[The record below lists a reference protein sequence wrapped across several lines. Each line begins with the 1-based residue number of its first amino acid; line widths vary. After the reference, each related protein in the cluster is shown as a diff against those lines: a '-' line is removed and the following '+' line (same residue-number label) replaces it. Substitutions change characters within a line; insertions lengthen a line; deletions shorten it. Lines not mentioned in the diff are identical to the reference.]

1 MDDQIRHPLAYARAL
16 RGWSQNDL
24 VARIHHAARHRPE
37 GLRSGTDKAAV
48 SKWEN
53 WKKTP
58 SFESQLLIADA
69 FGIPIADLEACEWP
83 HWLPGQE
90 QPVQLGSTFT
100 VQALRDAQRAAMDQ
114 RRRTFMTFS
123 ALALAGLSVQWA
135 TLEPDR
141 LTTALNG
148 KRVDADL
155 VDWLEDTSARLSALP
170 TDQLQ
175 HTAKLMD
182 TQLDTVTDLLEHGR
196 YTEAVGRRL
205 HLLAASLASACGWRR
220 FDQGHHFAAGKL
232 WSAALANAHAARD
245 RDLGAGILSDFAYQ
259 SIWLTHPDAAVE
271 PLSQALIHTRHP
283 TARSLLHLRRARA
296 HAALGAAA
304 DCHRDLAAA
313 ETALLTDTP
322 GPAPAWCRWMSTAD
336 LAVDSG
342 QCMLDLGRTDE
353 AHARI
358 DEGMS
363 LLPRSRDKTR
373 GIFLTYEARSLLQA
387 REVEQA
393 LAVTNQSLD
402 LATRIG
408 AERCI
413 TLVRELAPAFKPYRQ
428 IDGVADLMDRL
439 RTTPLPP

>member
-16 RGWSQNDL
+16 RGWSQSDL
-24 VARIHHAARHRPE
+24 AARIHHAARNRPE

-53 WKKTP
+53 GRKTP
-58 SFESQLLIADA
+58 SIESQLLMAEA
-69 FGIPIADLEACEWP
+69 FDVPAGDLEAFEWP
-83 HWLPGQE
+83 HWLPGQD
-90 QPVQLGSTFT
+90 QPTPLGSAFT
-100 VQALRDAQRAAMDQ
+100 VHALRDAQRAAMDH

-123 ALALAGLSVQWA
+123 ALALAGLSAQWA
-135 TLEPDR
+135 ALEPDR
-141 LTTALNG
+141 LTTAMNG
-148 KRVDADL
+148 KHVDGEL
-155 VDWLEDTSARLSALP
+155 VDWMEDTSAKLTALP
-170 TDQLQ
+170 TEQRQ

-182 TQLDTVTDLLEHGR
+182 AQLETVADLLEQGR
-196 YTEAVGRRL
+196 YSEPIGRRL
-205 HLLAASLASACGWRR
+205 HLLAASLAGTCGWHR
-220 FDQGHHFAAGKL
+220 FDQGRHYAAGKL
-232 WSAALANAHAARD
+232 WNAALTNAHAARD

-259 SIWLTHPDAAVE
+259 SVWLAQPDAAVE

-313 ETALLTDTP
+313 EAALLTDSP
-322 GPAPAWCRWMSTAD
+322 DPAPDWCRWMSTAD

-342 QCMLDLGRTDE
+342 QCMLDLGRTNE

-358 DEGMS
+358 NQGVS

-393 LAVTNQSLD
+393 VIVANQSLD

-408 AERCI
+408 AERCV
-413 TLVRELAPAFKPYRQ
+413 TLVRELAPAFKHYRQ
-428 IDGVADLMDRL
+428 VDGVLDLMDRL
-439 RTTPLPP
+439 KSG

>member
-16 RGWSQNDL
+16 RGWSQTDL
-24 VARIHHAARHRPE
+24 AARIHHAARNRPE

-53 WKKTP
+53 WRKTP
-58 SFESQLLIADA
+58 SIESQLLIAEA
-69 FGIPIADLEACEWP
+69 FDVPIADLEAIEWP

-90 QPVQLGSTFT
+90 QPVPLGSAFT
-100 VQALRDAQRAAMDQ
+100 VHALRDAQRAAMDH

-123 ALALAGLSVQWA
+123 ALALAGLSAQWA

-148 KRVDADL
+148 KHVDDEL
-155 VDWLEDTSARLSALP
+155 VDWLEDTSAKLTALP
-170 TDQLQ
+170 TEQRQ
-175 HTAKLMD
+175 HTAKLTD
-182 TQLDTVTDLLEHGR
+182 AQLATVTDLLEQGR
-196 YTEAVGRRL
+196 YTEPIGRRL
-205 HLLAASLASACGWRR
+205 HLLAASLASTCGWHR
-220 FDQGHHFAAGKL
+220 FDQGRHYAAGKL
-232 WSAALANAHAARD
+232 WNAALTNAHAARD

-259 SIWLTHPDAAVE
+259 SIWLTQPDAAVE

-296 HAALGAAA
+296 HAALGAAS

-313 ETALLTDTP
+313 EAALLTDSP
-322 GPAPAWCRWMSTAD
+322 DQAPAWCRWMSTAD

-387 REVEQA
+387 REVEHA

-408 AERCI
+408 ADRCV

-439 RTTPLPP
+439 KPS

>member
-16 RGWSQNDL
+16 RGWSQTDL
-24 VARIHHAARHRPE
+24 AARIHHAARSRPE

-53 WKKTP
+53 WRKTP
-58 SFESQLLIADA
+58 SIESQLLIAEA
-69 FGIPIADLEACEWP
+69 FDVPIADLEAFEWP

-90 QPVQLGSTFT
+90 QPVPLGAAST
-100 VQALRDAQRAAMDQ
+100 VHALRDAQRAAMDH

-123 ALALAGLSVQWA
+123 ALALAGLSAQWA
-135 TLEPDR
+135 VLEPDR

-148 KRVDADL
+148 NRVDAEL
-155 VDWLEDTSARLSALP
+155 VDWLEDTSAKLTALP
-170 TDQLQ
+170 TEQRQ
-175 HTAKLMD
+175 HTSKLID
-182 TQLDTVTDLLEHGR
+182 AQLDTVIDLLEHGR
-196 YTEAVGRRL
+196 YTEPVGRRL
-205 HLLAASLASACGWRR
+205 HLLAASLASTCGWHR

-232 WSAALANAHAARD
+232 WNAALTNAHAARD

-259 SIWLTHPDAAVE
+259 SIWLTQPDAAVE

-283 TARSLLHLRRARA
+283 TARSLLYLRRARA
-296 HAALGAAA
+296 HAALGASS
-304 DCHRDLAAA
+304 DCHRDLTAA
-313 ETALLTDTP
+313 EAALLTDSP
-322 GPAPAWCRWMSTAD
+322 DPAPGWCRWMSAAD

-342 QCMLDLGRTDE
+342 QCMLDLRRPGE

-373 GIFLTYEARSLLQA
+373 GIFLAYEARSLLQA

-408 AERCI
+408 AERCV
-413 TLVRELAPAFKPYRQ
+413 TLVRELAPVFQSYRQ
-428 IDGVADLMDRL
+428 VDGVDDLMDRL
-439 RTTPLPP
+439 KAS